1 MYKYTPRKDILKQR
15 SIYFNRK
22 ANVLL
27 PRWRQH
33 SLVINYEGLCSFER
47 KLEHE
52 ISRGSYSRP
61 YLKDYL
67 RAEYYSKTRRQYV
80 PVNGW
85 LVERKWFDEE
95 EA

>member
-15 SIYFNRK
+15 SRYFNRK

-33 SLVINYEGLCSFER
+33 SLIIDHKGLCNFEE
-47 KLEHE
+47 KLGRE
-52 ISRGSYSRP
+52 ISRGNYSRP

-67 RAEYYSKTRRQYV
+67 RVECYSKTRRQYI

-95 EA
+95 EV

>member
-15 SIYFNRK
+15 SRYFNRK

-33 SLVINYEGLCSFER
+33 FLVINHEGLCSFEE
-47 KLEHE
+47 KLGRE
-52 ISRGSYSRP
+52 ISRGNYSCP
-61 YLKDYL
+61 YLEDYL
-67 RAEYYSKTRRQYV
+67 RVEYYSATRRQYI

-95 EA
+95 EI